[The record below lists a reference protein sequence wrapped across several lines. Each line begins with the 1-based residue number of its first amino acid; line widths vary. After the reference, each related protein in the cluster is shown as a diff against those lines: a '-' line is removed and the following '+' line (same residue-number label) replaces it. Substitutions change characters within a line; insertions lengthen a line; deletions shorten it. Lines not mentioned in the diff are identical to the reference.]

1 MGKPGN
7 RENDMNK
14 EVKKELRW
22 LESKLNDRAEK
33 LFQGLEALGKRLT
46 AMEEKQKT
54 DLWRW

>member
-1 MGKPGN
+1 
-7 RENDMNK
+7 MNK